1 MFTTALAV
9 GISQLVDKGMVVF
22 SFFTVWN
29 WWLLTMYFAL
39 ASAASIVSLQG
50 GNPHKHKQRQV
61 QKIGN
66 LEIFTATLFQ
76 IVVPVSSI
84 NNRPD
89 S

>member
-1 MFTTALAV
+1 
-9 GISQLVDKGMVVF
+9 
-22 SFFTVWN
+22 
-29 WWLLTMYFAL
+29 MYFAL